1 MTTFKKIVIARIEE
15 LEILLKK
22 NGGKTKTAQWIR
34 ELLEIT
40 TKCLGVF
47 YMRNEK
53 VITICNNADKVFGLT
68 ESGYLVVFDNEIE
81 KWVVKGDN
89 EVALHGQVVVQPI
102 QTLAPQGKYRNGR
115 EIQEFKIERNK
126 KSIKMMGLSTVL
138 LGLLLLAVLLWYFI
152 K

>member
-1 MTTFKKIVIARIEE
+1 
-15 LEILLKK
+15 
-22 NGGKTKTAQWIR
+22 
-34 ELLEIT
+34 
-40 TKCLGVF
+40 
-47 YMRNEK
+47 MRNEK
-53 VITICNNADKVFGLT
+53 VISICNNTDKVFGLT

-115 EIQEFKIERNK
+115 DISEFKIERNK